1 MLTRQVPA
9 FFHEVRLVGR
19 GVELCMH
26 VVWPREGLA
35 MVKREMAV
43 RSRYSDAVDV
53 MPKEDESVRA

>member
-26 VVWPREGLA
+26 VVWPREGVA
-35 MVKREMAV
+35 VVGKEMAV
-43 RSRYSDAVDV
+43 RAQSS
-53 MPKEDESVRA
+53 MQ